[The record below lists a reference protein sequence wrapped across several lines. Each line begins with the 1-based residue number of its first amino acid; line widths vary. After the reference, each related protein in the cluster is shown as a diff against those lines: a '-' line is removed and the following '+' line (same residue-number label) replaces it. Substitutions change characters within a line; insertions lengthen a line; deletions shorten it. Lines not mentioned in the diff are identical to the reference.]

1 MEVEVGGSDDFAPWK
16 CHSEKVTNTFLL
28 RVRNEGSEEQ
38 ILRERARER
47 EAGYWVPGSSSSLVL
62 IISHYGMP

>member
-38 ILRERARER
+38 ILRERER
-47 EAGYWVPGSSSSLVL
+47 EGLDIGCLEVVEV
-62 IISHYGMP
+62 